1 MVISTAKPAT
11 FLVESVNQLRRIAK
25 KMIIPI
31 NERFT
36 DLNPDPK
43 SKTDRN
49 IYIYTKKKTKS
60 NLYHIDKGTILNIED
75 NLLPFGRSIETQQES
90 KVGPPSPDRK
100 P

>member
-1 MVISTAKPAT
+1 MVISTAKPAA

-49 IYIYTKKKTKS
+49 IYIHKKENKIQYLS
-60 NLYHIDKGTILNIED
+60 Y
-75 NLLPFGRSIETQQES
+75 
-90 KVGPPSPDRK
+90 
-100 P
+100 